1 MLLEN
6 KVVEYN
12 LSYEPSRWLLR
23 RSRAS
28 FQEEGERRSTFRKL
42 KNQTLSV
49 ENIVE
54 TWVKWEVKRLIRKER
69 WRNKTS
75 QCEEEVDLS
84 FSVLWFRFVSSGW
97 STTFFFFF
105 SNLFI
110 AIYLTLLF
118 ALKNESTSRLNI
130 SISLGLLFSFTKA
143 VAKFVHYLAPWDTN
157 YTCQMR
163 CGLPPP
169 PSEESFVW
177 SLTPSLCRLEK
188 QQRCKTHLSTG
199 RFILRAF

>member
-97 STTFFFFF
+97 STTFFFP
-105 SNLFI
+105 NLFI

-130 SISLGLLFSFTKA
+130 SISPGLLFSFTKA

>member
-6 KVVEYN
+6 KIVEYN

-75 QCEEEVDLS
+75 QCEEEKSIYPFQSFGSDLLAL
-84 FSVLWFRFVSSGW
+84 VGLPL
-97 STTFFFFF
+97 FFFF

-130 SISLGLLFSFTKA
+130 SISPGLLFSFTKA

>member
-97 STTFFFFF
+97 STTFFFFP
-105 SNLFI
+105 NLFI

-130 SISLGLLFSFTKA
+130 SISPGLLFSFTKA